1 MRPKSAP
8 ELKQAVI
15 LRAAGYTISA
25 IVEKTGISAS
35 TLHRHFKSHNVGRGG
50 LTSEAISEARQE
62 LLNDAGF
69 LSDLKHQIAAA
80 VLDDLVIT
88 KQIREAA
95 LLALEELATDST
107 APPMIKSRALAA
119 LATATKI
126 TSDVMR
132 RALKMDDG
140 ALNQVEEL
148 PVLTI
153 RKMTD
158 AEFESIK
165 NRHKG
170 AEESV
175 SDDLSTAEY

>member
-35 TLHRHFKSHNVGRGG
+35 TLCRHFKSHNVGRGG
-50 LTSEAISEARQE
+50 LASEAISEARQE
-62 LLNDAGF
+62 LLSDAGF
-69 LSDLKHQIAAA
+69 VSELKHQIAASI
-80 VLDDLVIT
+80 LDDLALSR
-88 KQIREAA
+88 QIRETA
-95 LLALEELATDST
+95 LLALEDLASDAG
-107 APPMIKSRALAA
+107 APAMIKSRALAA

-140 ALNQVEEL
+140 ALHQAEEL
-148 PVLTI
+148 PVLTV
-153 RKMTD
+153 RRMTD
-158 AEFESIK
+158 EEFEAIK
-165 NRHKG
+165 NRYKG
-170 AEESV
+170 DEESV
-175 SDDLSTAEY
+175 SDDLALIDD